1 VETENFKKC
10 WVIGSHMI
18 KQFDAQGSSESEED
32 SEDGEEEVQGEVQRQ
47 EATETD
53 SEQTSEAETGSEKD
67 TEEDRHSKRRNTVV
81 GPSAAVAALAA
92 QRQGGNQSIP
102 QNTTT
107 PNAMGPQTN
116 RSTFSVESESDGCLS
131 DSTDARDAGISA
143 SEESSA
149 ADTEDEESELTD

>member
-1 VETENFKKC
+1 LEIENFQKC

-18 KQFDAQGSSESEED
+18 KQFDAQGSSESEEE
-32 SEDGEEEVQGEVQRQ
+32 SEDGEVQRQ
-47 EATETD
+47 EATETE
-53 SEQTSEAETGSEKD
+53 SEHTSEVETGSEKD

-81 GPSAAVAALAA
+81 GPSAGVAALAV
-92 QRQGGNQSIP
+92 QRQGGT

-107 PNAMGPQTN
+107 PNVGPQMN
-116 RSTFSVESESDGCLS
+116 PRSTFSVESESDGCLS

>member
-1 VETENFKKC
+1 
-10 WVIGSHMI
+10 MI

-32 SEDGEEEVQGEVQRQ
+32 SEDGEVQRQ
-47 EATETD
+47 EGTETE
-53 SEQTSEAETGSEKD
+53 SEHTSEVETGSEKD

-81 GPSAAVAALAA
+81 GPSAGVAALAVR
-92 QRQGGNQSIP
+92 RQGGTENP
-102 QNTTT
+102 TTST
-107 PNAMGPQTN
+107 PNVGPQMNSRT
-116 RSTFSVESESDGCLS
+116 TFSVESESDGCLS